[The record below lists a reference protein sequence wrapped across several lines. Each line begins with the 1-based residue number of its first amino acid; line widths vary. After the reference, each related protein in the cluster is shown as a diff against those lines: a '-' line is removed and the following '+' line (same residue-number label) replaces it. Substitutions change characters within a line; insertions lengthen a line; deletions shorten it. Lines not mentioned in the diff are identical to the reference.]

1 VQIKKYNIVAKNKIT
16 PYLCF
21 MHSASTP
28 SIRRLIALLLLAVM
42 VLVHGIKSLHTHHS
56 GCANHDTHQENI
68 FLKDDGQHACSICEF
83 QLAKDSTLT
92 GTEVLFFIPAFAS
105 PTYSRLLTN
114 LNSDYLFLKES
125 RGPPQA

>member
-1 VQIKKYNIVAKNKIT
+1 
-16 PYLCF
+16 
-21 MHSASTP
+21 
-28 SIRRLIALLLLAVM
+28 M

-56 GCANHDTHQENI
+56 WCANHDSHQEKV

-92 GTEVLFFIPAFAS
+92 STADLFFVPAFAS